1 MDLKL
6 KIPKVKKHKVSNT
19 NVSKPSYEALDGEI
33 WSPIRFNPSYKVS
46 NKGRVLTTRNTI
58 AKPFKNNKG
67 YLCIGLW
74 YEGVK
79 HNITVHKLVAM
90 HFMNYDDSYDIDHID
105 GNKEN
110 NDVTNLRLVTHQL
123 NCKLRNNPKVVQVN
137 ADGTVINNYDSY
149 RQAAHSLGYSEA
161 TLRKNLKNS
170 EGIVMIRN
178 YKYHKDCYF
187 IRK

>member
-1 MDLKL
+1 MDLKI
-6 KIPKVKKHKVSNT
+6 KIPKIKKHKVSSA
-19 NVSKPSYEALDGEI
+19 NVSKPSYETLEGEI
-33 WSPIRFNPSYKVS
+33 WSSIRFNPSYKVS
-46 NKGRVLTTRNTI
+46 NKGRVLTTKNTI

-74 YEGVK
+74 QEGVK
-79 HNITVHKLVAM
+79 RNITIHKLVAM
-90 HFMNYDDSYDIDHID
+90 HFMDYNSSYDIDHID

-123 NCKLRNNPKVVQVN
+123 NCKLRKSPKIMHVN
-137 ADGTVINNYDSY
+137 ADGTVIHEYNSY
-149 RQAAHSLGYSEA
+149 REAAHSLGYSDT

-178 YKYHKDCYF
+178 YKYYKDCYF
-187 IRK
+187 ILK